1 MKKLLVRLAL
11 AVVVLLGIGALWVTT
26 RVRSLESEA
35 VSADVHVLQ
44 GLGGNVAVLRTAE
57 GAVVVDTMT
66 FRMQGQRIREQAEQ
80 LGGGPIQA
88 VINTHYH
95 VDHTHGNPGFAPGTH
110 IVSTKRT
117 LEHLK
122 TRDAGYW
129 TGVAAE
135 TLPNDT
141 FETEHTLAIGGKTIR
156 AMHPGRGHTNG
167 DLIVLFVEDRAL
179 HTGDLF
185 VSGFYPNID
194 LEAGGSVR
202 EWAATLDRVLAL
214 DFDRVIPG
222 HGPVADRAA
231 VERFRD
237 FMRELWS
244 VGESAVA
251 NGQSLDELRRT
262 APLRSDAGLQP
273 MSIPFVL
280 RLDRNFVLGRAYEEA
295 TRAKAE
301 GAGSTAP

>member
-1 MKKLLVRLAL
+1 MKKVLVRLAL
-11 AVVVLLGIGALWVTT
+11 VVAVLLGVGALWATN
-26 RVRSLESEA
+26 RVRTLESEA
-35 VSADVHVLQ
+35 VAGDVHLLQ

-66 FRMQGQRIREQAEQ
+66 FRMQGQRIRERAEQ
-80 LGGGPIQA
+80 LGGGPVQA

-95 VDHTHGNPGFAPGTH
+95 LDHTHGNPGFAPGTH
-110 IVSTKRT
+110 VVATAKT

-122 TRDAGYW
+122 TLDAGYW
-129 TGVAAE
+129 TGAAAE

-141 FETEHTLAIGGKTIR
+141 FDDEHVLAIGGKTIR
-156 AMHPGRGHTNG
+156 TVHPGRGHTDG
-167 DLIVLFVEDRAL
+167 DLVVLFVEDRVV

-185 VSGFYPNID
+185 VSGYYPNID

-202 EWAATLDRVLAL
+202 GWADALDRVLAL

-231 VERFRD
+231 LTQFRD

-244 VGESAVA
+244 VAESAVA
-251 NGQSLDELRRT
+251 KGQSLDELRRT
-262 APLRSDAGLQP
+262 APLRGDAGYQT
-273 MSIPFVL
+273 MSIPFVM
-280 RLDRNFVLGRAYEEA
+280 RLDRDFVLGRAYEEA
-295 TRAKAE
+295 SREKAAN
-301 GAGSTAP
+301 GG